1 MNVGFVVSR
10 VLEESKHVNPNCFTV
25 TAPAPPCERMT
36 NTRYIGMKN
45 ANTANSL
52 FWPRVTR
59 KMKLSAIRNSGTN
72 DLDEGTVAVKEG

>member
-25 TAPAPPCERMT
+25 TAPAPCEQRMT

-45 ANTANSL
+45 ANTANSFL
-52 FWPRVTR
+52 AEGD
-59 KMKLSAIRNSGTN
+59 SE
-72 DLDEGTVAVKEG
+72 DETLCDKKQWNK

>member
-1 MNVGFVVSR
+1 M
-10 VLEESKHVNPNCFTV
+10 LEESKHVNPNCFTV
-25 TAPAPPCERMT
+25 TAPCERMT

-45 ANTANSL
+45 ANTANS

-72 DLDEGTVAVKEG
+72 DSDEGAVAVKEGKGWCGGDSKQTWE

>member
-25 TAPAPPCERMT
+25 TAPAPTCERMT

-45 ANTANSL
+45 ANTANS
-52 FWPRVTR
+52 FRPRVTR
-59 KMKLSAIRNSGTN
+59 KMKKPSAIRNSGTN

>member
-72 DLDEGTVAVKEG
+72 DLDEGKRSP